1 MVAYVVRLVNILIE
15 QFPGASKDRAP
26 NITITIFS
34 DGINRIVTQIFFANQ
49 KANEID
55 PLLTTL
61 SDQDRKRLTAKYEGP
76 SPDGADVYTLDIIM
90 AGDNET
96 PFFDDFLS

>member
-1 MVAYVVRLVNILIE
+1 MLKAFVHVIFLN
-15 QFPGASKDRAP
+15 AP
-26 NITITIFS
+26 M
-34 DGINRIVTQIFFANQ
+34 
-49 KANEID
+49 D
-55 PLLTTL
+55 PLLKTL
-61 SDQDRKRLTAKYEGP
+61 SDQDKTRLTAKYEGP